1 MTKKR
6 PRRRGQPGALPAAPV
21 PGTAAPRGAALL
33 RRAATTLCAAVVLG
47 TAGCAAP
54 AAEPADADRPVVLT
68 TFSVIADL
76 VRQVGGDRV
85 EVLSITKPGAEIHG
99 YEPTPSDLV
108 RIHEADLVLDNGL
121 GLERWFGR
129 FVRDLDVPHAV
140 LSEGVVPVDIA
151 TGAYSGRP
159 NPHAWMSPVQA
170 RLYVDNAERA
180 LAGLS
185 PEDADYFAARADAFR
200 GELRKLEERARA
212 GVASNPRAALVT
224 CEGAFSY
231 LARDMGLREHFLWP
245 VNSDAEG
252 TPRQIR
258 EQIGFVKD
266 NDVPAVFCESTVN
279 DSAQQRVAAEA
290 GVPLL
295 GPLYVDSVSGPDG
308 PVPTFLEL
316 LNYDLDT
323 ILEGLDHAA
332 ANE

>member
-1 MTKKR
+1 MTLPSGAR
-6 PRRRGQPGALPAAPV
+6 PPGRLGIRA
-21 PGTAAPRGAALL
+21 AAL
-33 RRAATTLCAAVVLG
+33 AAACILLVS
-47 TAGCAAP
+47 GCAAP
-54 AAEPADADRPVVLT
+54 PEANAAQDKPVVLT
-68 TFSVIADL
+68 TFSVLADL

-129 FVRDLDVPHAV
+129 FVRDLEAPHVV
-140 LSEGVVPVDIA
+140 LSEGVDPVDIA
-151 TGAYSGRP
+151 AGAYSGRP

-170 RLYVDNAERA
+170 RTYVDNAERA
-180 LAGLS
+180 LAALS
-185 PEDADYFAARADAFR
+185 PADAGYFAQRADAFR
-200 GELRKLEERARA
+200 DKLVDLEARTRA
-212 GVASNPRAALVT
+212 GVASNPHAALVT

-231 LARDMGLREHFLWP
+231 LARDMGIEEHFLWP

-258 EQIGFVKD
+258 EQIEFVKYKK
-266 NDVPAVFCESTVN
+266 VPAVFCESTVN
-279 DSAQQRVAAEA
+279 SSAQERVAAEA
-290 GVPLL
+290 GVPLR

-316 LNYDLDT
+316 LTYDIDQ
-323 ILEGLDHAA
+323 ILEGLDHAP
-332 ANE
+332 ANG